1 MLCRRKVAIVLELSL
16 APSLFYTSLHS
27 ASCFRSSSICFSSL
41 SAVALASLYPDT
53 IRSSS
58 AFCIAK
64 SARLASAA
72 IPNQGFALFGY
83 GLEDVQ
89 QLEVGPALVYNE
101 SLVEPTISI
110 EDIDDGVVDMV
121 LMRPRFQR
129 STMEKPR
136 RARERPT

>member
-1 MLCRRKVAIVLELSL
+1 MGAYRLQDKDGEIHAAPINDKWLKKFYPTMWDSQAWPWPPCIPTPLGPVLPSALQNQPGWLRKKK
-16 APSLFYTSLHS
+16 PY
-27 ASCFRSSSICFSSL
+27 R
-41 SAVALASLYPDT
+41 
-53 IRSSS
+53 
-58 AFCIAK
+58 
-64 SARLASAA
+64 AA